1 MLMGVTILTVIR
13 FILQVSMKMS
23 EDLMAYSISEIK
35 ILAKSVL
42 YIGVWYLYFKNSI
55 RVSVYYKEKSL
66 QQIIEEPKKG
76 YQMSV
81 VGKRIMEVK
90 IIDYFTTQKA
100 FDYASGIYINQLP
113 KEYAGSASLS
123 DLTTKKILKLKR
135 AKYYLNQ
142 KNLENLKV
150 ETRKTAKTITI
161 MVVIYIL
168 TILLIGTL

>member
-1 MLMGVTILTVIR
+1 MLMGVTILTVVR
-13 FILQVSMKMS
+13 FILQASMNMS
-23 EDLMAYSISEIK
+23 EDLMAYSVSEIK

-76 YQMSV
+76 YQTNLV
-81 VGKRIMEVK
+81 NKRIMEVK

-100 FDYASGIYINQLP
+100 FDYANGIYINQLP
-113 KEYAGSASLS
+113 KEYVGSASLS

-142 KNLENLKV
+142 KNIENPKV
-150 ETRKTAKTITI
+150 ETRKTAKTVAI

-168 TILLIGTL
+168 VVLILSIF